1 MVSDILFGQYIPT
14 GSFVHGA
21 SPKLKIISLFLI
33 TISIFLIKNPYLYFY
48 YIAISWII
56 LRLSRLSAD
65 FILRGLRPLILLF
78 LITFVINILFAEGST
93 VLWHWGII
101 TITREGLI
109 QGFNFFMRITLLVV
123 FSTLLTLT
131 TSPIELSDGIE
142 ECLHPLKYVK
152 FPVHEFSLMMTIA
165 LRFIPTLVTEI
176 DKIRRA
182 QEARGANFS
191 EGGPMRRAMNFIPI
205 LIPLFIISFKRADE
219 LAIAMESRCY
229 RGGVGR
235 TKYNRRREGFSD
247 YAMFAI
253 ITASLFPV
261 LVVYFNN
268 IIKP

>member
-14 GSFVHGA
+14 GSLIHGA
-21 SPKLKIISLFLI
+21 SPRLKIISLFLF
-33 TISIFLIKNPYLYFY
+33 TVSIFLIKSPYLYFY
-48 YIAISWII
+48 FIAISYVI
-56 LRLSRLSAD
+56 LKLSRLD
-65 FILRGLRPLILLF
+65 LKFVLQGLRPLILLF
-78 LITFVINILFAEGST
+78 LITFLINILFAEGRT
-93 VLWHWGII
+93 VIWQWGIV
-101 TITREGLI
+101 TVTREGLV

-123 FSTLLTLT
+123 FATLLTLT

-142 ECLHPLKYVK
+142 ECLHPLNLVR

-165 LRFIPTLVTEI
+165 LRFIPTLVGEI

-191 EGGPMRRAMNFIPI
+191 EGGLMRRAMNFIPI

-235 TKYNRRREGFSD
+235 TKFNRRREGIYD
-247 YAMFAI
+247 YLMFALVA
-253 ITASLFPV
+253 ASLFPV
-261 LVVYFNN
+261 LVIYFR
-268 IIKP
+268 